1 MSLTQIVS
9 FIQGG
14 VQQIFILVA
23 PVVLAALVI
32 GLIVAILQA
41 ATSIQEQTIT
51 FVPKFFVI
59 LGMIFLFGG
68 WMFSSLST
76 YTRQLFGMIP
86 YVG

>member
-1 MSLTQIVS
+1 MTLTQVVS

-14 VQQIFILVA
+14 VLQIFTLVA
-23 PVVLAALVI
+23 PIVLAALAV

-59 LGMIFLFGG
+59 LGMVFLFGG
-68 WMFSSLST
+68 WMFSTLSA
-76 YTRQLFGMIP
+76 YTVRLFQMIP
-86 YVG
+86 NFG